1 MAKFFGKVGYV
12 GVSVEL
18 RPGVWAQEPYS
29 KNYRGDVIQN
39 IRRLESGESINDNVV
54 VNNTIS
60 VLADSFAFDN
70 FHSIRYV
77 EWMGGLWKVTS
88 VRVER
93 PRLILTLGGI
103 YNGETA

>member
-12 GVSVEL
+12 NVPVEI
-18 RPGVWAQEPYS
+18 RPGVWTQGPYE

-60 VLADSFAFDN
+60 ILADPFAYDN
-70 FHSIRYV
+70 FFAIRYV
-77 EWMGGLWKVTS
+77 QWMGGYFKVTN